1 MQTTNTTQLS
11 HLCMSLPKIN
21 NIEFFS
27 VQINSSFADIQKI
40 MYMNRLISAK
50 VFGNARVE
58 TRIDKKTYFISIFF
72 LAESALSISL
82 I

>member
-1 MQTTNTTQLS
+1 
-11 HLCMSLPKIN
+11 MSLPKIN

-27 VQINSSFADIQKI
+27 TYTQSSHVPINSSFADIQKI

-58 TRIDKKTYFISIFF
+58 IRIDKKTYYISICF
-72 LAESALSISL
+72 LAERALRISL